1 MTILVDIW
9 RATLGQLAPQHCRFC
24 TAPCDG
30 GLPLCA
36 ACRAQLPWNEPACP
50 RCAQPQTH
58 GETCAKC
65 LAHPPPFAA
74 AWAPLRLAVPVQQQI
89 HALKYD
95 AAFVHAHVFGELF
108 ADALQARG
116 RPLPDVIIPVPLHP
130 LRLWRRGYN
139 QSVELARA
147 LARRDGL
154 RVEPRWAKRQRR
166 TADQIGMSAI
176 ARRRNVKKAFSVD
189 ARVHG
194 LRVALLD
201 DVMTTGATL
210 AELARACLR
219 AGAIEV
225 EAWAI
230 ARVA

>member
-1 MTILVDIW
+1 MHFMVDIW
-9 RATLGQLAPQHCRFC
+9 RAVATELAPLRCQFC
-24 TAPCDG
+24 DAPCA

-36 ACRAQLPWNEPACP
+36 ACRATLPWNDPACP
-50 RCAQPQTH
+50 RCAQPQH
-58 GETCAKC
+58 HDGVCADC

-74 AWAPLRLAVPVQQQI
+74 AWAPLRLATPTQQQI
-89 HALKYD
+89 HALKYR
-95 AAFVHAHVFGELF
+95 AAFLHAHVFGELL
-108 ADALQARG
+108 ADALHARG

-154 RVEPRWAKRQRR
+154 RVEPRWAERR
-166 TADQIGMSAI
+166 RATRDQIGMHAVE
-176 ARRRNVKKAFSVD
+176 RRRNVRGAFVVD
-189 ARVHG
+189 AGVRD

-219 AGAIEV
+219 AGACQV

-230 ARVA
+230 ARAP

>member
-1 MTILVDIW
+1 MKIMVDIW
-9 RATLGQLAPQHCRFC
+9 RGILAQLAPQHCQFC
-24 TAPCDG
+24 AMPCD

-36 ACRAQLPWNEPACP
+36 ACRATLPWNDPACP
-50 RCAQPQTH
+50 RCAQPQRHDGVCTN
-58 GETCAKC
+58 C
-65 LAHPPPFAA
+65 LAHPPPFVA
-74 AWAPLRLAVPVQQQI
+74 AWAPLRLTTPTQQQI
-89 HALKYD
+89 HALKYH
-95 AAFVHAHVFGELF
+95 AAFMHAHLFGALF
-108 ADALQARG
+108 ADALRARG

-154 RVEPRWAKRQRR
+154 RVEPAWARRRRR
-166 TADQIGMSAI
+166 TADQIGMSAV
-176 ARRRNVKKAFSVD
+176 ARRRNMRAAFVVDPRVKD
-189 ARVHG
+189 

-219 AGAIEV
+219 AGAREV

-230 ARVA
+230 ARVP